1 MDTMVSVMIF
11 LSSGILIGWIIRYI
25 YGRYRL
31 SSVEQQALRLKEKAV
46 LNAENEK
53 KVILLKAQ
61 EQIAKEKSRSDRDY
75 RERRSEIQK
84 LEKRI
89 IQKEDN
95 LDKKLSDL
103 EKKQSTLGNKTKE
116 LEDKKAKLEEQ
127 EASLIQE
134 LERVS
139 GLSHEEAKN
148 IIIEKMINEATH
160 DARSL
165 IQKIEQDSQFNAD
178 KKSREILVTTMQRI
192 ATEVSTEI
200 TVTSVPL
207 PSEEMKGR
215 IIGREGRNIRT
226 LETLTGVD
234 IIIDDTPEAVV
245 ISCFDPIRK
254 VIAKNA
260 LERLVTDGRIH
271 PARIEEVVYKVTKE
285 IQQIIFE
292 QGEQVVYD
300 LKINNLHPELVKALG
315 RLYFRTSY
323 GQNVLMH
330 SKEVAI
336 LASLLAEEI
345 GLDPAVAKRAAL
357 LHDIG
362 KGMENDGEGSHAE
375 VGAEL
380 CRRYG
385 EASVIV
391 NAVAAHHNDIETQSL
406 EAILVQIADAISAS
420 RPGARRETLDSY
432 IRRLEQLEKIAESF
446 EGVDKCYAIQAG
458 REVRIIVDNEI
469 VDDVRSRELAK
480 EIAKRIEEEMR
491 YPGRIKVSLVRE
503 TRVIEYAR

>member
-1 MDTMVSVMIF
+1 MDAGVSIVIF
-11 LSSGILIGWIIRYI
+11 LASGILIGWIIRLI

-31 SSVEQQALRLKEKAV
+31 SSVEQQALRVKEKAV

-53 KVILLKAQ
+53 KIILLQAQ
-61 EQIAKEKSRSDRDY
+61 EQIAKEKSRNDRDY
-75 RERRSEIQK
+75 RERRTEIQK
-84 LEKRI
+84 LEKRV

-95 LDKKLSDL
+95 LEKKLAEI
-103 EKKQSTLGNKTKE
+103 EKKQSQLGQKNKD
-116 LEDKKAKLEEQ
+116 LEDKKTKLAEKE
-127 EASLIQE
+127 SLLIQE

-139 GLSHEEAKN
+139 GFSHEEAKN
-148 IIIEKMINEATH
+148 MIIDKMVNEATH
-160 DARSL
+160 DARTV
-165 IQKIEQDSQFNAD
+165 IQKIEQEAQFNAD

-192 ATEVSTEI
+192 ASEVSTEI
-200 TVTSVPL
+200 TGTSVPL

-254 VIAKNA
+254 VIAKTA
-260 LERLVTDGRIH
+260 LERLVVDGRIH

-300 LKINNLHPELVKALG
+300 LKINNLNPELVKALG

-330 SKEVAI
+330 SKEVAMI
-336 LASLLAEEI
+336 ASLLASEI
-345 GLDPAVAKRAAL
+345 GLDPTVAKRAAL
-357 LHDIG
+357 LHDLG
-362 KGMENDGEGSHAE
+362 KGIENEGEGNHAE
-375 VGAEL
+375 VGAEM

-385 EASVIV
+385 ESPVIV
-391 NAVAAHHNDIETQSL
+391 NAVGAHHNDIEPQSL
-406 EAILVQIADAISAS
+406 EAILVQVADAISAS

-432 IRRLEQLEKIAESF
+432 IRRLEQLETIAESF
-446 EGVDKCYAIQAG
+446 EGVEKCYAIQAG
-458 REVRIIVDNEI
+458 REVRIIVNNEI
-469 VDDVRSRELAK
+469 VDDVRTRELAK

-503 TRVIEYAR
+503 MRVIEYAR